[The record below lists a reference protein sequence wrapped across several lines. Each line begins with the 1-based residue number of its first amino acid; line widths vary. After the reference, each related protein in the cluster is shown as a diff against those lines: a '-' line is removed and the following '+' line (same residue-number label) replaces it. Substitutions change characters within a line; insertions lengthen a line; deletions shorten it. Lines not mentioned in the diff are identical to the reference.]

1 MQGLADS
8 VEKVSQGS
16 GGDGRADFAAA
27 VLSNA
32 YESED
37 LDIVLVPG
45 DCKLRERSECKSLVT
60 GKSRS
65 CPPEIEL

>member
-8 VEKVSQGS
+8 AELVSQRR
-16 GGDGRADFAAA
+16 GGDGRADSVAG

-45 DCKLRERSECKSLVT
+45 DCTLRERSECKSLVT
-60 GKSRS
+60 GKNRS
-65 CPPEIEL
+65 CPLKIEL